1 MGIRERKIREKEQ
14 LRQQILDAA
23 RELFFEEGYGNVS
36 MRKVA
41 EKIEYSP
48 TTIYLYFKNKTDLLI
63 AISENILNDLLD
75 TLQALSEDS
84 RDPLRNLRSSAKA
97 YAEFGLSHPKDFELI
112 FIIRPQYQE
121 GLRLT
126 EGSAGERAFRY
137 LRTMVSACVRQNKFR
152 QADVETTAQAL
163 WSAMHG
169 VTSLL
174 IAYPDFPWIEKEA
187 LIDMTIDTMLE
198 GLKA

>member
-1 MGIRERKIREKEQ
+1 MGIQERRIREKEQ
-14 LRQQILDAA
+14 LRRQILDAA
-23 RELFFEEGYGNVS
+23 RDLFITEGYENVS

-41 EKIEYSP
+41 DRIEYSP

-63 AISENILNDLLD
+63 AISENILNSLLD
-75 TLQALSEDS
+75 TLEGLSKDTG
-84 RDPLRNLRSSAKA
+84 DPVITLKKGAQA
-97 YAEFGLSHPKDFELI
+97 YAEFGLTHPQDYELI
-112 FIIRPQYQE
+112 FIIRPHYQE

-137 LRTMVSACVRQNKFR
+137 LRDMVNECIRQKKFR
-152 QADVETTAQAL
+152 QMDTETTSQAL

-174 IAYPDFPWIEKEA
+174 IAYPDFPWVEKDA
-187 LIDMTIDTMLE
+187 LINMTIDTMIE

>member
-14 LRQQILDAA
+14 LRQKILDAA
-23 RELFFEEGYGNVS
+23 RELFMVEGYENVS

-41 EKIEYSP
+41 ERIEYSP
-48 TTIYLYFKNKTDLLI
+48 TTIYLHFKNKTDLLI

-75 TLQALSEDS
+75 TLQALSEDT
-84 RDPLRNLRSSAKA
+84 RDSLSNLKSSAKA
-97 YAEFGLSHPKDFELI
+97 YAGFGLAHPKDFELI
-112 FIIRPQYQE
+112 FIIRPQHQE

-137 LRTMVSACVRQNKFR
+137 LRTMVGACVRQKTFR
-152 QADVETTAQAL
+152 EVDVETTAQAL

-174 IAYPDFPWIEKEA
+174 IAYPDFPWVEKEA